1 MKASPVP
8 SSISEPDSNVSDS
21 TTNPPKSS
29 LESPST
35 NPSSVGEYEGRSRED
50 LVAMVKKQQQIS
62 QRYKNRFTDAIEGSK
77 KLQTENDKLQRAL
90 QENQDKSAR
99 RISELKE
106 TQEVLNQSKAHMEE
120 LFRQQLEE
128 KEEKI
133 KVQDTQIKLL
143 KDSMRQQIEVITPN
157 LCVV

>member
-1 MKASPVP
+1 MKASPMLTSTP
-8 SSISEPDSNVSDS
+8 QPDNNVTVS
-21 TTNPPKSS
+21 TTSPAQSS

-35 NPSSVGEYEGRSRED
+35 NPSGREYEGRSRDD
-50 LVAMVKKQQQIS
+50 LVAMIKKQEQIS

-77 KLQTENDKLQRAL
+77 KLQAENDKLERAL
-90 QENQDKSAR
+90 QDNQDKSAR

-143 KDSMRQQIEVITPN
+143 KDTMRQQNEK
-157 LCVV
+157 VVVV